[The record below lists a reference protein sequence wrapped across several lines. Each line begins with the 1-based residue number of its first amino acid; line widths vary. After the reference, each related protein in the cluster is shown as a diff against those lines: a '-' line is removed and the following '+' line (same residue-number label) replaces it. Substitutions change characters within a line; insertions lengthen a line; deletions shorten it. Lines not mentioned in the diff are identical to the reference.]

1 MDRASVGKT
10 QWEPASK
17 PSSPTLTEAVTK
29 ERKVTSFSTPFFRGY
44 EASCSAC
51 AVIAALTLGN
61 KTLKWKYRRGIGFLL
76 LHSFS
81 TTLVAFS
88 SPPLLSLPDVF
99 FLSFFPFLSFSLC
112 LNFLLF
118 F

>member
-51 AVIAALTLGN
+51 AMIAALTLGN
-61 KTLKWKYRRGIGFLL
+61 KTLKWNRRGIGFLL

-99 FLSFFPFLSFSLC
+99 FFFLSFSL
-112 LNFLLF
+112 LF
-118 F
+118 FMS